1 LRKKFIPPELRIKV
15 RRYLE
20 YNWELKKLYKIEENE
35 LLDLLSVNLR
45 NKITVYLN
53 GRIL

>member
-1 LRKKFIPPELRIKV
+1 LRQKNIPSDLRQKV

-20 YNWELKKLYKIEENE
+20 YNWDLKKKYKIEENE
-35 LLDLLSVNLR
+35 MLGLLNTSLKGKL
-45 NKITVYLN
+45 TVYLN